1 MGYVEVETFLRYL
14 AVELDVAAST
24 QKQAL
29 SALLFLYREVL
40 NQPLNWVDVPW
51 AQKPKRLPV
60 VLSRSEVQAVL
71 RHLAGA
77 TLLIGQLFYGSGLPV
92 NECLRCR

>member
-29 SALLFLYREVL
+29 SALLFLYLEVL
-40 NQPLNWVDVPW
+40 NQPP
-51 AQKPKRLPV
+51 
-60 VLSRSEVQAVL
+60 
-71 RHLAGA
+71 AG
-77 TLLIGQLFYGSGLPV
+77 
-92 NECLRCR
+92 